1 MSEKR
6 EILHNA
12 FVIKKAYD
20 SLWDDISEKY
30 KLTRAEIDVIGF
42 LANNPNLDTARN
54 VVEYR
59 MIAKSHVSKAVEQL
73 IERGFL
79 MSSKDSKDRRQIHL
93 MLTEAAKSVA
103 DDIIRRQIK
112 FTEKMISGIS
122 EEERRIYIKIAE
134 KIARNASDIIEEK
147 LDFE

>member
-6 EILHNA
+6 EILHSA

-30 KLTRAEIDVIGF
+30 RLTRAEIDVIGF
-42 LANNPNLDTARN
+42 LANNPKLDTASN

-73 IERGFL
+73 VERGFL
-79 MSSKDSKDRRQIHL
+79 MSSKDTKDRRQIHL
-93 MLTEAAKSVA
+93 MLTEEAKAAVE
-103 DDIIRRQIK
+103 DIIRRQMK
-112 FTEKMISGIS
+112 FAEQITNGIS
-122 EEERRIYIKIAE
+122 EEERRMYVKISE
-134 KIARNASDIIEEK
+134 KIAQNASGIMEDK
-147 LDFE
+147 T

>member
-93 MLTEAAKSVA
+93 MLTDAAKSAVE
-103 DDIIRRQIK
+103 DIIQRQIT

-122 EEERRIYIKIAE
+122 EEERRMYIKISE
-134 KIARNASDIIEEK
+134 KIAQNASGIMEDKI
-147 LDFE
+147 

>member
-93 MLTEAAKSVA
+93 MLTDAAKSAVE
-103 DDIIRRQIK
+103 DIIQRQIE
-112 FTEKMISGIS
+112 FTEKMINGIS
-122 EEERRIYIKIAE
+122 EEERSFYLRISE
-134 KIARNASDIIEEK
+134 KIAQNASGIMEDKI
-147 LDFE
+147 

>member
-6 EILHNA
+6 EILHSA

-30 KLTRAEIDVIGF
+30 GLTRAEIDVIGF
-42 LANNPNLDTARN
+42 LANNPKLDTASN

-73 IERGFL
+73 VERGFL
-79 MSSKDSKDRRQIHL
+79 MSSKDTKDRRQIHL
-93 MLTEAAKSVA
+93 MLTEEAKAAVE
-103 DDIIRRQIK
+103 DIIRRQMK
-112 FTEKMISGIS
+112 FAEQITNGIS
-122 EEERRIYIKIAE
+122 EEERRMYVKISE
-134 KIARNASDIIEEK
+134 KIAQNASGIMEDK
-147 LDFE
+147 T

>member
-93 MLTEAAKSVA
+93 MLTDAAKSAVE
-103 DDIIRRQIK
+103 DIIQRQIA
-112 FTEKMISGIS
+112 FTEKMINGIS
-122 EEERRIYIKIAE
+122 EEERSFYLRISE
-134 KIARNASDIIEEK
+134 KIAQNASGIMEDKI
-147 LDFE
+147 